1 MLTTFSGNELTSGI
15 ILALWLAGSALGNLL
30 AQKLFVPLF
39 DKKEKIFFFNLVF
52 FVINIILLRYFSI
65 LFQFSFGELINI
77 FYLILY
83 AVVLILPFS
92 LLWGINFNYYYIQIK
107 NVKNKESKIYYL
119 ESIGAAIGSILA
131 VFFGLQFNSIFL
143 IINIMFILF
152 LLSIILNKQIRTLM
166 FYITV
171 LIIIVFTIFHKHINH
186 FTDKWRFRNLEIV
199 DIKETPYGKLTAIK
213 QDNHFSFYN
222 NGVFLFSTSDNIT
235 PEIDVSLAVAESR
248 SIDNI
253 LIVNN
258 GIAGLIKNL
267 IKYKHIKNITYIEYN
282 KFLLN
287 QFLNNVPAEYLN
299 DNRVH
304 LIINDPRNILK
315 RIKKKYNII
324 FLNNGDPYNLL
335 INRFFTVEFFNQ
347 LKSIMAPGGIILLK
361 LTSSENFI
369 NKYQS
374 LYIGSI
380 MNTLKSQFKEVIAIP
395 GDICYLLASN
405 TKGVLTYD
413 QEILNQRIKKFNVK
427 SDFFNNY
434 FLKFNLDQFRV
445 NSFLNTINMKAK
457 KNYDLN
463 PISFFYGLVLWTT
476 RTSQAAKKIFFF
488 FYNVKFYI
496 ILSLIFILFLILN
509 FRLLRAKKNLVL
521 LSMGIIGFTEISL
534 EILCILIYQVIRGNL
549 YINMSFI
556 FFSFML
562 GLSIGSYIYKYIKL
576 SREKLFVLIQFLFI
590 FIPILLV
597 GHYFLVKSISIT
609 VIQDI
614 LFFIFILGFSILSGI
629 QFPAAVNLYPDKIF
643 GPGKINGIDL
653 FSAGIGAFVISL
665 FIIPLYGLFNSVI
678 LLVLLNLLAF
688 IKIAELSRKR
698 ATL

>member
-1 MLTTFSGNELTSGI
+1 M
-15 ILALWLAGSALGNLL
+15 
-30 AQKLFVPLF
+30 
-39 DKKEKIFFFNLVF
+39 
-52 FVINIILLRYFSI
+52 
-65 LFQFSFGELINI
+65 
-77 FYLILY
+77 
-83 AVVLILPFS
+83 
-92 LLWGINFNYYYIQIK
+92 
-107 NVKNKESKIYYL
+107 
-119 ESIGAAIGSILA
+119 
-131 VFFGLQFNSIFL
+131 
-143 IINIMFILF
+143 
-152 LLSIILNKQIRTLM
+152 SIILNKQIRTLM